1 MNEITTSKLLFYKNV
16 NPSQDKYIGYSIIFN
31 KIRKLMSNLVFKI
44 LDHGDIVQNNERA
57 LLLRFEFLKLL
68 LTPRLP
74 SKNILNDCKIND
86 NYLIGRQYDDVVL
99 QMVNDLNELFHEY
112 QGIGSIL
119 NSAII
124 ECYLESCAQYGRD
137 KVKIYCRQSDIDI
150 YREILKDVYDL
161 NRDDFI
167 CNISD
172 YRSSQP
178 LEILFSFG
186 PLRSKGFS
194 KFHEQIFLAPIYK
207 KLVRFVWCGLKDEQE
222 FGSDPVLSSY
232 NFVLNMPL
240 EVFEVSDDL
249 NNEEELTL
257 IDDDIGLL
265 DLIVEPIFDDSTQ
278 CILIELSKNQGV
290 LIRPKTNVL
299 VYNPY
304 NTESKIYYLNAN
316 SIEDGLFLI
325 THTVEADLGGVSF
338 DISNAPLARI
348 WKAALK
354 ELFNRSPEA
363 CLQKL
368 HNAGIILKDP
378 YRAIESWISFYGSVV
393 TAPLKKIHFR
403 LLLTKVLNDI
413 KISEVVIG
421 RRTIQ
426 GWERAWNEVE
436 KSRGNAQ
443 KHGKLEHEIID
454 EQLIGELYKYIDDE
468 ILKNKETFFFE
479 ISSGDGLKGTVTLEK
494 INSVSF
500 GYSAPTEKLNLHM
513 HLALL
518 EQYKII

>member
-1 MNEITTSKLLFYKNV
+1 MSKL
-16 NPSQDKYIGYSIIFN
+16 I
-31 KIRKLMSNLVFKI
+31 FKI
-44 LDHGDIVQNNERA
+44 LENGEIGQKNERA
-57 LLLRFEFLKLL
+57 LLLRFELLKLL

-74 SKNILNDCKIND
+74 SKSILSDCKIND
-86 NYLIGRQYDDVVL
+86 THLIGRQYDDVVL
-99 QMVNDLNELFHEY
+99 QIVNDLNKLFHEY
-112 QGIGSIL
+112 QEIGSIL
-119 NSAII
+119 NSTII
-124 ECYLESCAQYGRD
+124 DCYLESCSQYGRD
-137 KVKIYCRQSDIDI
+137 KVKIYCRHSDIDI
-150 YREILKDVYDL
+150 YREILKDIYDL

-178 LEILFSFG
+178 LDVLFSFG

-207 KLVRFVWCGLKDEQE
+207 KLIRFVWCGLKDEQD

-232 NFVLNMPL
+232 NFVSNMPL
-240 EVFEVSDDL
+240 NVFDVSDDL
-249 NNEEELTL
+249 NNEVELTVV
-257 IDDDIGLL
+257 DDDIGLL
-265 DLIVEPIFDDSTQ
+265 DLIVEPIFDDLTQ

-290 LIRPKTNVL
+290 FIRPKTNVL

-304 NTESKIYYLNAN
+304 NTENKIYYINAN

-338 DISNAPLARI
+338 DISSAPLARI

-403 LLLTKVLNDI
+403 LLLTKVLNDL
-413 KISEVVIG
+413 KICEVVIG

-454 EQLIGELYKYIDDE
+454 EQLISELYKYIDDE
-468 ILKNKETFFFE
+468 ILRNEETFFFE
-479 ISSGDGLKGTVTLEK
+479 ISSDEGLKGTVTLEK
-494 INSVSF
+494 VNSVSF
-500 GYSAPTEKLNLHM
+500 GYSARTEKLNLHM

-518 EQYKII
+518 EQHKII